1 MPLKW
6 EERVEELLRISRWT
20 SHPSLLKGVLKF
32 VVWNDL
38 EQKMEVV
45 EGWGVKVD
53 IKSKKDLVELQDLIQ
68 DTITNWNHSKGRS

>member
-45 EGWGVKVD
+45 EGCG
-53 IKSKKDLVELQDLIQ
+53 
-68 DTITNWNHSKGRS
+68 